1 MHPIHQ
7 NDIEEIFCDALKV
20 TNPIQRRI
28 FLDRACGR
36 NSSARERIESLLAV
50 QAKAELFFAKNAVVL
65 TLADSFPQ
73 FEQVQPAPG
82 SHTHSQ

>member
-1 MHPIHQ
+1 MHPRDQ

-50 QAKAELFFAKNAVVL
+50 QAKAELFFARNAVEL
-65 TLADSFPQ
+65 TLADSFQ
-73 FEQVQPAPG
+73 QYQEVQPVTGLHA
-82 SHTHSQ
+82 H